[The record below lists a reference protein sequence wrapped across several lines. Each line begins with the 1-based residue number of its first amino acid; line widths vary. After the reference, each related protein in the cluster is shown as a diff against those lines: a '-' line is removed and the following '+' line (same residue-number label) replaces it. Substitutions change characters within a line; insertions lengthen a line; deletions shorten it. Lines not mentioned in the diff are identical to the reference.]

1 MKTRFLILTA
11 ILFSLFLGINNTAY
25 ADACTVSNVV
35 AGTVT
40 KNPVDPGNPS
50 AGCVISIPVSYTTA
64 INNGNKRFIL
74 YVYNGTAPVATNT
87 PPACNGTVPAGT
99 TFLGA
104 LNFEFDPASGG
115 LRAINVNGT
124 GCTVPGY
131 ALSLTGNATVPV
143 SGDLHNVT
151 ATLTITG
158 PGACNTYG
166 SINANIYASQA
177 SNPGPGTSNWHCGGS
192 FFTPGSLP
200 VTFESITAGKKNG
213 QLVINWRTATENNC
227 KEYVVEGSR
236 DNVNW
241 TVIGKLD
248 SKAVNG
254 TSNEP
259 LDYSLVLSL
268 PVAAAALGLGGLFFL
283 TLVRSRWA
291 RALALVVIVVAA
303 GACLKDGKS
312 VDVEKGDVGYIRIAQ
327 YDKDSNTPSYSKVIK
342 VVND

>member
-11 ILFSLFLGINNTAY
+11 IIFSLFVGVSHRAY
-25 ADACTVSNVV
+25 ADACSVSNVTP
-35 AGTVT
+35 GLVT
-40 KNPVDPGNPS
+40 KTRVDPNDAS
-50 AGCVISIPVSYTTA
+50 AGCIITIPVTYNTK
-64 INNGNKRFIL
+64 INSGNKHFIL
-74 YVYNGTAPVATNT
+74 YLYNGTAPVASTL
-87 PPACNGTVPAGT
+87 PPACTPAPAN
-99 TFLGA
+99 FLGA
-104 LNFEFDPASGG
+104 IAFEFSGSG
-115 LRAINVNGT
+115 SLTLAGAN
-124 GCTVPGY
+124 CTVPGVV
-131 ALSLTGNATVPV
+131 LNLIGTATLI
-143 SGDLHNVT
+143 SGDDYSVS

-200 VTFESITAGKKNG
+200 VTLESLSADKKNG
-213 QLVINWRTATENNC
+213 QLVISWRTATENNC
-227 KEYVVEGSR
+227 KEYVVEGSS

-291 RALALVVIVVAA
+291 RALALVVIVVAV

-312 VDVEKGDVGYIRIAQ
+312 VDVEKGDVGYIRLAQ
-327 YDKDSNTPSYSKVIK
+327 YDKDSNTPNYSKVIR